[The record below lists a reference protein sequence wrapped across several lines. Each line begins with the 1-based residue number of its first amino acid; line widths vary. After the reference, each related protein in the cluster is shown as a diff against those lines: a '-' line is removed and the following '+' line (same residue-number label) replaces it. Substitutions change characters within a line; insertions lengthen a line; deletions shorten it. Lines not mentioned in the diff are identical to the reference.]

1 MITFVFA
8 VLSFVLGLLCG
19 ASIGKEPEEPE
30 RREK

>member
-19 ASIGKEPEEPE
+19 ASIEEPE